1 MKLRSRSVL
10 LLSAIV
16 VLTSATAI
24 WSLTAHAQDQEE
36 EETPALVASG
46 AEVRIGAQRLADGR
60 TEFALQVREED
71 SWSDLVLPRSRF
83 FPTTATV
90 DRWLNSS
97 ILTLDSAH
105 VVRISAKMLEDDRIE
120 FALQQQIGDEW
131 ADRLLPHPRFF
142 PVNARVD
149 RWLYSGRVEPV
160 GYVPFQSISAT
171 VGGASPFAFW
181 WETSSGNAYSSGVDV
196 RAAAEGHGT
205 EASAGRVL
213 FMIRCDV
220 QPDARGEL
228 IIRAT
233 ALQRLSG
240 ARQTITVTYRIDN
253 GDPIEEDWTVLGN
266 VQNQYGVNVSAPTAQ
281 PLLENL
287 RTASTFRLQIAGS
300 PDVDITFDISDLLN
314 TGMQENSTS
323 AATTCHSP
331 GPIVSPSSGPR
342 NGSSSPRLSNNAR
355 LLREER
361 T

>member
-46 AEVRIGAQRLADGR
+46 VEVRIGAQRLDDGR

-97 ILTLDSAH
+97 ILTLESAH
-105 VVRISAKMLEDDRIE
+105 VVRISAKLLEDDRIE
-120 FALQQQIGDEW
+120 FALQQRIGEAW

-149 RWLYSGRVEPV
+149 RWLYSGRIEPV
-160 GYVPFQSISAT
+160 GYVPFQGRAASVGT
-171 VGGASPFAFW
+171 VTTFSNWYESRTGSEYDTYQSGA
-181 WETSSGNAYSSGVDV
+181 EV
-196 RAAAEGHGT
+196 RAVVEGHGT
-205 EASAGRVL
+205 TASGGNVL
-213 FMIRCDV
+213 FLVACEAVDNN
-220 QPDARGEL
+220 RGTL
-228 IIRAT
+228 RISLT

-240 ARQTITVTYRIDN
+240 ARSTISVTQQLGQGDGTTATWN
-253 GDPIEEDWTVLGN
+253 VGGDPLNAW
-266 VQNQYGVNVSAPTAQ
+266 GVSLLTQDAEALYEQLQNVSTV
-281 PLLENL
+281 
-287 RTASTFRLQIAGS
+287 RFQIAGS
-300 PDVDITFDISDLLN
+300 PDVDVTFDISDLF
-314 TGMQENSTS
+314 TTDIQENLDQ
-323 AATTCHSP
+323 CGNYLPQPWPDRFP
-331 GPIVSPSSGPR
+331 G
-342 NGSSSPRLSNNAR
+342 
-355 LLREER
+355 
-361 T
+361 

>member
-46 AEVRIGAQRLADGR
+46 VEVRIGAQRLADGR

-97 ILTLDSAH
+97 ILTLESAH
-105 VVRISAKMLEDDRIE
+105 VVRISAKLLEDDRIE
-120 FALQQQIGDEW
+120 FALQQRIGDEW

-160 GYVPFQSISAT
+160 GYVPFQSTSAT
-171 VGGASPFAFW
+171 VGGATPFSFWFESPD
-181 WETSSGNAYSSGVDV
+181 GNAYSSGVDV

-205 EASAGRVL
+205 ASTNGKVL
-213 FMIRCDV
+213 FMIRCDTHPV
-220 QPDARGEL
+220 AEGEL
-228 IIRAT
+228 KLRAT
-233 ALQRLSG
+233 ALQRLTG
-240 ARQTITVTYRIDN
+240 ARQTISVTYQIDG
-253 GDPIEEDWTVLGN
+253 GDPVQEDWTVLGN
-266 VQNQYGVNVSAPTAQ
+266 LQNQYGVNVTSQ
-281 PLLENL
+281 ESESLFDSL

-300 PDVDITFDISDLLN
+300 PDVDVTFDISDLYN
-314 TGMQENSTS
+314 TGMQENFDQ
-323 AATTCHSP
+323 CGNYLP
-331 GPIVSPSSGPR
+331 QPWPDRFP
-342 NGSSSPRLSNNAR
+342 
-355 LLREER
+355 E
-361 T
+361 